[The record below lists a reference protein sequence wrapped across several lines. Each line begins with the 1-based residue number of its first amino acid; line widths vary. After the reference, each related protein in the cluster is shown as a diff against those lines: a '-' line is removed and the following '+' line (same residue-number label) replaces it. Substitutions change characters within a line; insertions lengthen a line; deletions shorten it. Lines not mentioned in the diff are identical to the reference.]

1 MDNIEGICKQRT
13 NKTFSVLNIKRL
25 NFKIIGSAHNF
36 KEIFLKMKQ
45 GCSCIFLSKLF
56 LVDYSLKAPFL
67 DVIKF
72 NNYSNSIQGK
82 LAPLGGIKI
91 SNLNKLKTV
100 DCDSF
105 AVLSGIKKKP
115 AITDRLF

>member
-1 MDNIEGICKQRT
+1 
-13 NKTFSVLNIKRL
+13 
-25 NFKIIGSAHNF
+25 
-36 KEIFLKMKQ
+36 MKQ

-56 LVDYSLKAPFL
+56 LVDYDKTAPFL

-72 NNYSNSIQGK
+72 NNYPNNVKKK

-91 SNLNKLKTV
+91 SNLNKLKMVNCNT
-100 DCDSF
+100 F
-105 AVLSGIKKKP
+105 AVLSGVKKKP